1 LVLPV
6 PGANTGTGVSS
17 TCSTAEPITSA
28 ASASISGCSAAAVAP
43 TQPAR
48 VEVSRL
54 TPWRAKISAWR
65 YKGKWSSYFDTTMC
79 ASSPAPARPRAI
91 A

>member
-17 TCSTAEPITSA
+17 TCKVSDAMMSA
-28 ASASISGCSAAAVAP
+28 MSASISGATAAAIVP
-43 TQPAR
+43 TQPDK

-54 TPWRAKISAWR
+54 TPSRAKISAWR
-65 YKGKWSSYFDTTMC
+65 
-79 ASSPAPARPRAI
+79 
-91 A
+91 